1 MKTEEI
7 TTAKTTTPVLL
18 IILSSIGPDDLF
30 DLTVMSLKKRFSLA
44 MKDGFFAVF
53 SICHGSSFLHHF
65 VSLWSVCFR
74 QNLQYFFSSILSGSF
89 FLFFMVL

>member
-1 MKTEEI
+1 
-7 TTAKTTTPVLL
+7 
-18 IILSSIGPDDLF
+18 
-30 DLTVMSLKKRFSLA
+30 LKKRFILA

-53 SICHGSSFLHHF
+53 SFATVVPSFHHF